1 MVNDRVVQ
9 PRQIYAST
17 LTRRERRWT
26 RRRVRGRGR
35 GRAALSLVLMSAVA
49 LGAALSVLGIVVPGA
64 G

>member
-26 RRRVRGRGR
+26 RRRGR
-35 GRAALSLVLMSAVA
+35 GRAVLSLVLMSAMA